1 MSPDHLLTRGSAIIN
16 ASRPCFISASS
27 TGDYDVAR
35 HAPNHGTGEVLLRD
49 VEEADLPIFFDQQLD
64 PDANHMAAFTARNPA
79 DRAAFMEHWARILG
93 DETITKRTIL
103 VDGQVAGN
111 VGSFEQ
117 FGEREV
123 GYWLGKD
130 FWGKGVATRA
140 LWAFLREVRARPL
153 LARVAKDNLASRRVL
168 EKCGFTICGED
179 KGFSHARGEEVEELI
194 LKLSANGHQCA

>member
-1 MSPDHLLTRGSAIIN
+1 MAG
-16 ASRPCFISASS
+16 
-27 TGDYDVAR
+27 

-49 VEEADLPIFFDQQLD
+49 VEEADLTIFFDQQLD

-179 KGFSHARGEEVEELI
+179 KEFSNARGEEVESLI
-194 LKLSANGHQCA
+194 LMLSANEHRCA

>member
-1 MSPDHLLTRGSAIIN
+1 MIN
-16 ASRPCFISASS
+16 ASGPCFISASP
-27 TGDYDVAR
+27 TGEHDVAG

-111 VGSFEQ
+111 VESFEQ

-130 FWGKGVATRA
+130 FWGKGIATKA
-140 LWAFLREVRARPL
+140 LSAFLGHVQARPL
-153 LARVAKDNLASRRVL
+153 YGHVAKHNIASMRVL
-168 EKCGFTICGED
+168 EKCGFTIGGED
-179 KGFSHARGEEVEELI
+179 SGSSSAVGDGVEEFL
-194 LKLSANGHQCA
+194 LRLSADECDEAPRPHPYPFV

>member
-1 MSPDHLLTRGSAIIN
+1 
-16 ASRPCFISASS
+16 
-27 TGDYDVAR
+27 
-35 HAPNHGTGEVLLRD
+35 
-49 VEEADLPIFFDQQLD
+49 
-64 PDANHMAAFTARNPA
+64 
-79 DRAAFMEHWARILG
+79 MEHWARILG

-130 FWGKGVATRA
+130 LWGKGVATKA
-140 LWAFLREVRARPL
+140 LRAFLEEVGGRPL
-153 LARVAKDNLASRRVL
+153 YAHVVKDNLASRRVL
-168 EKCGFTICGED
+168 QKCGFTICGED

-194 LKLSANGHQCA
+194 LMLSANEHPCV